1 MALSKSDNSGSNVT
15 NLQDVRNKRAKSQSR
30 HDEGGG
36 GLPDESESGQSD
48 AATASPSAVPTPKTS
63 NRRFDHVKVA
73 RIKAELA
80 RGEYQI
86 NYLRVADKFI
96 EHERYS

>member
-15 NLQDVRNKRAKSQSR
+15 NLEDARNKRGKSRSR
-30 HDEGGG
+30 RDEADAEI
-36 GLPDESESGQSD
+36 PDESEFGQNV
-48 AATASPSAVPTPKTS
+48 AATAPPDAETTSKIS

-73 RIKAELA
+73 RIKAELE